1 MKPNNKKESVING
14 KNVLKAVTVANA
26 CLAVAAVLAPTV
38 PLLGGMGL
46 VCSKA
51 VPAWLRGHVF
61 L

>member
-1 MKPNNKKESVING
+1 MKKNNNKESVING
-14 KNVLKAVTVANA
+14 KNVLKAVAAANV

-38 PLLGGMGL
+38 PILGGMGL
-46 VCSKA
+46 VCSKT